1 MHLLFHG
8 VLPLGALAGGAIA
21 QAVGMRQALLIGA
34 IGVLLSTMWLVFSP
48 VRRLRELPHAV
59 EEIRA

>member
-8 VLPLGALAGGAIA
+8 VLPLGALAGGALA
-21 QAVGMRQALLIGA
+21 QALGIRQALLIGA

-48 VRRLRELPHAV
+48 VRRLRELPPAMK
-59 EEIRA
+59 EIGA